1 MKFFRLAIALF
12 ISFLFITEA
21 HSVTPT
27 KQQIEQF
34 KKLPKSQQEALAKK
48 YGLDMSQLG
57 RETSNDSEA
66 QSEDPSVFPRD
77 PFASKEVEFDSEE
90 ERFKPK
96 EDKIKPFGY
105 ELFSGQPTTFSPAEN
120 ALVPDTYRVGAGDSI
135 NVNFFG
141 KEAQSEE
148 VTIDR
153 EGRLNITKLKPV
165 TVAGM
170 EYRDVVNLI
179 KNKVKKEMIGT
190 DVFVSMGKTRTIR
203 IMVLGESFQ
212 PGAYTIPSLSSITH
226 ALFVSGGITE
236 IGSLR
241 NIQLKRAGKTIETL
255 DLYDLLI
262 SGDSSDDVILKPGD
276 VVFIPAVG
284 DQVTIKGD
292 VRRPAIYELKGGES
306 NSELLK
312 MAGGLNASAYPQNTV
327 VERYT
332 GNSDK
337 TVLQL
342 NFTKGNQ
349 YTPQNGDVINVP
361 SSSEQLD
368 KVVTLIGAVTY
379 PGNFAWHEGQKIS
392 DLFRSIKTDV
402 LPIADYDYSLLV
414 REINAK
420 GDIEL
425 YQFSLLK
432 ALNGDLEHDLALQ
445 SKDEVLVFSRYL
457 SRENEQLAMSN
468 AALTQEQIE
477 RKEQL
482 KLWSAFEQRKF
493 YDFIG
498 LESLSKKNVK
508 DAEEEQNQIASNFS
522 ELSFG
527 EEEELPESDLAFF
540 SRTKL
545 LQPIIARLKEQSL
558 LGDKVDTFTI
568 RGEVS
573 FPGLYPLAKN
583 TNVRNAII
591 AAGGLKES
599 AYLESSEITRLVYGQ
614 DHDVEHINIELLS
627 ELTKADREGFQ
638 LISKDSINIFP
649 KPNWQEDIK
658 VKLYGEVRFPGTYSI
673 KKGESLSQLIDRAGG
688 LTQFSSPNSAVFT
701 RLSIQNK
708 QQQELIKL
716 SQELRRDIA
725 AKSFNTSITEASL
738 SYQDMSN
745 LIDDLSKVKAVGRLV
760 IDLPDIL
767 AGKKSLALESGDALY
782 IPSKSVSVNVVGE
795 VNFSSSHLYDSELT
809 LDDYINRSGGLK
821 QRADE
826 EKIYI
831 IKASG
836 LVEIPE
842 TSSWFAVE
850 NKVQLSPGDTIVVP
864 LNTDHIDN
872 LTLWSSATQI
882 LYQLGIAVAAI
893 SSL

>member
-1 MKFFRLAIALF
+1 MAIFLLN
-12 ISFLFITEA
+12 SFLYSAA
-21 HSVTPT
+21 HAQSVSPT

-34 KKLPKSQQEALAKK
+34 KKLPKAQQQVLAKK
-48 YGLDMSQLG
+48 YGLDMSLLSD
-57 RETSNDSEA
+57 SNRSSSEVVTD
-66 QSEDPSVFPRD
+66 EPSVLPRD
-77 PFASKEVEFDSEE
+77 PFATSQEQFTIEE
-90 ERFKPK
+90 ERYKPK
-96 EDKIKPFGY
+96 EESIEPFGY
-105 ELFSGQPTTFSPAEN
+105 ELFSGQPTSFAPTEN
-120 ALVPDTYRVGAGDSI
+120 ALVPDTYLVGAGDTIS
-135 NVNFFG
+135 VNFFG
-141 KEAQSEE
+141 KETLSEE

-153 EGRLNITKLKPV
+153 EGRLSISNLKPV

-179 KNKVKKEMIGT
+179 KAKVKNEMIGT

-203 IMVLGESFQ
+203 IMVLGEAHK
-212 PGAYTIPSLSSITH
+212 PGAYTVPSLSSITH
-226 ALFVSGGITE
+226 ALFVSGGISE

-241 NIQLKRAGKTIETL
+241 KVQLKRAGKTIKTL

-262 SGDSSDDVILKPGD
+262 QGDSTDDVMLKPGD

-284 DQVTIKGD
+284 EQVTIKGD

-306 NSELLK
+306 NKDLMK
-312 MAGGLNASAYPQNTV
+312 MAGGLNASAYPQSTV
-327 VERYT
+327 IERYT

-337 TVLQL
+337 TVLQINL
-342 NFTKGNQ
+342 AMANQ
-349 YTPQNGDVINVP
+349 YTPQNGDVINIP

-379 PGNFAWHEGQKIS
+379 PGNLAWNEGQRIS
-392 DLFRSIKTDV
+392 DLFNSIKTDV

-414 REINAK
+414 REINEK

-432 ALNGDLEHDLALQ
+432 ALNGDLEHDLTLQ
-445 SKDEVLVFSRYL
+445 SKDKVLVFSRYL

-482 KLWSAFEQRKF
+482 KLWNAFEQRKF

-522 ELSFG
+522 GLSFG
-527 EEEELPESDLAFF
+527 EEELPESDLAFF

-545 LQPIIARLKEQSL
+545 LQPIIAKLKEQSL

-583 TNVRNAII
+583 TSVRNAII

-614 DHDVEHINIELLS
+614 EHDVEHIKIELLS

-701 RLSIQNK
+701 RQSIQNK

-738 SYQDMSN
+738 SYQDMN
-745 LIDDLSKVKAVGRLV
+745 NIIEDLSKVKAVGRLV

-767 AGKKSLALESGDALY
+767 AGKKSLALENGDALY

-809 LDDYINRSGGLK
+809 LNDYINRSGGLK